1 MISSRNNQQNSLY
14 VNYISG
20 WNVSFLI
27 SLKLNAQKCKTPIH
41 NKWSDLKWCEA
52 NREQQKKN
60 ECNIIIETNQFLVE
74 LSNIL
79 PEFYFWLWL
88 NHR

>member
-14 VNYISG
+14 VNYILG

-52 NREQQKKN
+52 NREQQKKRMQYYN
-60 ECNIIIETNQFLVE
+60 RNKSIFGWII
-74 LSNIL
+74 
-79 PEFYFWLWL
+79 
-88 NHR
+88 